1 MRIHFYIGVLR
12 IYKLRSAR
20 VVVVENA
27 PLLELPLFENAY
39 LSFIST
45 KYHVVISNIE
55 RLILGL
61 LKQIFIHRI
70 IVIIHHS

>member
-20 VVVVENA
+20 VAENA